1 MIDYLGSARV
11 GFRGIEWERDD
22 LRGVSSDDGGLETEQ
37 FPAGFEAEGR
47 GVGGDGVQDPGRAVR
62 VADLGGGGHGGK
74 PGGGESADVDVEGV
88 DAGCEITELLDGVE
102 HGGGGAGG
110 KERVG
115 DDVHGDEVG
124 DALDER
130 GLSTNQR

>member
-1 MIDYLGSARV
+1 M
-11 GFRGIEWERDD
+11 E
-22 LRGVSSDDGGLETEQ
+22 
-37 FPAGFEAEGR
+37 
-47 GVGGDGVQDPGRAVR
+47 R

-74 PGGGESADVDVEGV
+74 PGGGESADVDVEGGG
-88 DAGCEITELLDGVE
+88 AGSEVRELLDGVE

-110 KERVG
+110 EEGVG

-130 GLSTNQR
+130 GLSTKQREKMPCLGTPLVLVRVH